1 MFPTRCCAATLR
13 LCAGQGS
20 LSLVVV
26 QLGRTGEGRER
37 WQSSTGRDMSRDS
50 WVKPLS
56 AAHTPITPACVKPA
70 DTTRVNTLVLFT
82 MFLKVH
88 IDKTVPVD
96 ETLIAQT
103 VSVTV

>member
-1 MFPTRCCAATLR
+1 MCWTGKSFTGGGAVRTDWG
-13 LCAGQGS
+13 GQGA
-20 LSLVVV
+20 VAE
-26 QLGRTGEGRER
+26 QHRY
-37 WQSSTGRDMSRDS
+37 MSRDS